1 MSATAAPQAR
11 RFRLSPLDPTGL
23 MFGLGFVQLTLVA
36 AGVLAGSILMV
47 TYSVSLGFIVLIV
60 GSGLGLFRLHGASV
74 VDLAPPRHPLPAP
87 TNKRTGNLVLGRA
100 THPRQRSSGP
110 TRSRRPRRDRRRPRT
125 TRARSAGRRD
135 RHIPRPQGR
144 NLRRNATSR
153 RTTVRTDRQRRTGLA
168 RHPIGYRALGLHR
181 GADTGGERSLVR
193 MGSTRRARGT
203 PALAHRAPRR

>member
-74 VDLAPPRHPLPAP
+74 VDQDVIVVDPGPL
-87 TNKRTGNLVLGRA
+87 GLG
-100 THPRQRSSGP
+100 QSGAEIAI
-110 TRSRRPRRDRRRPRT
+110 SRDRKAGTYAATLRV
-125 TRARSAGRRD
+125 AGRQFALID
-135 RHIPRPQGR
+135 
-144 NLRRNATSR
+144 NAEQDWLVTQWG
-153 RTTVRTDRQRRTGLA
+153 T
-168 RHPIGYRALGLHR
+168 AL
-181 GADTGGERSLVR
+181 
-193 MGSTRRARGT
+193 
-203 PALAHRAPRR
+203 

>member
-74 VDLAPPRHPLPAP
+74 VDLAPQGTRYL
-87 TNKRTGNLVLGRA
+87 
-100 THPRQRSSGP
+100 RQRTSGRGTWFSVVP
-110 TRSRRPRRDRRRPRT
+110 LIHGNDQAAPPALVDQDVIVVDPGPLGLGQPGAEIAISRDRKAGTYAATLRV
-125 TRARSAGRRD
+125 AGRQFALID
-135 RHIPRPQGR
+135 
-144 NLRRNATSR
+144 NAEQ
-153 RTTVRTDRQRRTGLA
+153 DW
-168 RHPIGYRALGLHR
+168 
-181 GADTGGERSLVR
+181 LV
-193 MGSTRRARGT
+193 TQ
-203 PALAHRAPRR
+203 

>member
-74 VDLAPPRHPLPAP
+74 VDLAPQGTATCANEQADGELGSRSCHSSTATIKRPHPL
-87 TNKRTGNLVLGRA
+87 
-100 THPRQRSSGP
+100 SS
-110 TRSRRPRRDRRRPRT
+110 TKT
-125 TRARSAGRRD
+125 
-135 RHIPRPQGR
+135 
-144 NLRRNATSR
+144 
-153 RTTVRTDRQRRTGLA
+153 
-168 RHPIGYRALGLHR
+168 
-181 GADTGGERSLVR
+181 
-193 MGSTRRARGT
+193 
-203 PALAHRAPRR
+203 